1 MSNLTCHHDRV
12 PTQTSSG
19 PCVRVDPVACEAP
32 QTTLRQLAPSRVAHT
47 EKQNPLTCSRRHL
60 AIPGGGVTRTRTGQT
75 ESALTPPW
83 PSATAAK
90 PTAKHI
96 PQHRT
101 DIGCAPDKAQ
111 TLTGRRVLSG
121 CARAL
126 RRKAQGMVSS
136 PPDHSLGP
144 HLFLTFFRWLEATQE
159 RRGRLVKAAFFAPR
173 SGRSEAQSLDWPPAL
188 STLASGKTGD
198 YPFPWPPSFSRCVL
212 FLSACRRTGG

>member
-19 PCVRVDPVACEAP
+19 PCVRIDPVAREAP
-32 QTTLRQLAPSRVAHT
+32 QTTLRQLAPSRVART

-101 DIGCAPDKAQ
+101 DTGCAPDKAQ
-111 TLTGRRVLSG
+111 TLSGPEAMLATPTRARRRSIASRSLRMSPLPRITSHKKHVEPIVPAPIIPTFVFVL
-121 CARAL
+121 
-126 RRKAQGMVSS
+126 
-136 PPDHSLGP
+136 H
-144 HLFLTFFRWLEATQE
+144 
-159 RRGRLVKAAFFAPR
+159 
-173 SGRSEAQSLDWPPAL
+173 
-188 STLASGKTGD
+188 
-198 YPFPWPPSFSRCVL
+198 PFD
-212 FLSACRRTGG
+212 

>member
-19 PCVRVDPVACEAP
+19 PCVRIDPVAREAP
-32 QTTLRQLAPSRVAHT
+32 QTTLRQLAPSRVART

-101 DIGCAPDKAQ
+101 DTGCAPDKAP

-126 RRKAQGMVSS
+126 RRKAQGMLSS
-136 PPDHSLGP
+136 PQITSSAPICFSH
-144 HLFLTFFRWLEATQE
+144 FFDGWKQH
-159 RRGRLVKAAFFAPR
+159 R
-173 SGRSEAQSLDWPPAL
+173 SGE
-188 STLASGKTGD
+188 
-198 YPFPWPPSFSRCVL
+198 
-212 FLSACRRTGG
+212 GG